1 MTPRPGI
8 GGVARGLLAVVVAVA
23 IGVAVAASRG
33 SREQERPTSAT
44 PTPTPA
50 GTRVP
55 QEASPRSTPEPGSR
69 DRDGS

>member
-1 MTPRPGI
+1 MHHERGI
-8 GGVARGLLAVVVAVA
+8 GGLAVGLLAVVVAVA

-33 SREQERPTSAT
+33 GRDEERPSSVT

-55 QEASPRSTPEPGSR
+55 QEASPRSTPERRSEE
-69 DRDGS
+69 RDGG